1 MKIHGVFPYPQ
12 VGKDYKN
19 DNMRK
24 PGLSGGRNGPD
35 IC

>member
-1 MKIHGVFPYPQ
+1 MEYFPALRL
-12 VGKDYKN
+12 GKDYKN

-24 PGLSGGRNGPD
+24 LGLSGGRNGPD